1 MSRHPGRSPV
11 LRFDSKESFQIS
23 LPNCNTRPHPRRPDL
38 SVVVLCYRAGER
50 TRQVA
55 ASVTAALTSH
65 GIASYQLVLVGN
77 YVAGAD
83 DVTPAIVRDLAAHDE
98 RIVCSAAAK
107 RGMMGWDMRSGLA
120 LADGEVLAVTD
131 GDEQVAAGDV
141 VRAYLALRRGGYDL
155 VKAARVRRADGL
167 ARRLIS
173 LVFNALFHLLFP
185 GSRVRDVNAKPKVM
199 TRAAYERLE
208 LTADDW
214 FIDAEVM
221 IQARRLGLRT
231 GEIETDFLALAGRRS
246 FIDLRTLVEFLV
258 NLARYRWRETARRD
272 APRER

>member
-1 MSRHPGRSPV
+1 
-11 LRFDSKESFQIS
+11 
-23 LPNCNTRPHPRRPDL
+23 
-38 SVVVLCYRAGER
+38 VVVLCYRAGER

-246 FIDLRTLVEFLV
+246 FIDLRTLAEFLV